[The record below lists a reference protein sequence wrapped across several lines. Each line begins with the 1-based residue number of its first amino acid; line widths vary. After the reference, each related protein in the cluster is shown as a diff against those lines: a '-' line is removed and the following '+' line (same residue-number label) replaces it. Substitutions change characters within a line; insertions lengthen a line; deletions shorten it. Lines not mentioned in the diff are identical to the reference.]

1 MPSRI
6 TPLDVRAFCDQEL
19 YRKGEQIFENDLVK
33 HRFQTNFG
41 LQATVRSTGKYRI
54 EMIVDGE
61 QIFGRCSCHAG
72 STPCDHQVAVLLAWL
87 NEPNSFISYQ
97 QLRKSIR
104 VKDKTTLID
113 ILLNLIEIFPE
124 ISRFFVRVPEEQEI
138 PLLRE
143 DVADIFDYPQAQK
156 IDPREIED
164 ACQILFVRT
173 KLLRAEDKWDQARI
187 LLFEILNRILSLVD
201 QQQLTEAFRE
211 NFIAELGDDYEEIV
225 LNDPDFDSHKDDI
238 FHETETLIAHD
249 SAELEGVYLDQLRKK
264 FGMETII

>member
-6 TPLDVRAFCDQEL
+6 TPLDVRAFCSQEL

-72 STPCDHQVAVLLAWL
+72 STPCEHQVAVLLAWL
-87 NEPNSFISYQ
+87 NESNTFISYQ

-124 ISRFFVRVPEEQEI
+124 ISRFFVDIPESEEAE
-138 PLLRE
+138 LLRE

-156 IDPREIED
+156 INPREIED

-173 KLLRAEDKWDQARI
+173 KLLRTEGKWDKARI

-201 QQQLTEAFRE
+201 EQQLADSFRE

-225 LNDPDFDSHKDDI
+225 LNDPDFETYIEDI
-238 FHETETLIAHD
+238 FNETKTLIAHD

-264 FGMETII
+264 FGLETTL